1 MPAETAQSTTST
13 PRPRLPPLGA
23 VFSLLCEA
31 AGNRAELAG
40 LELREAREHLVRS
53 LVIGAFVAGFFL
65 MSGMAL
71 TLLLAALAWNTPNRE
86 WWLAAILG
94 FDVLV
99 TATLFFILMRRLRDW
114 APLAETQ
121 HQLQRDQQCLTA
133 LLRQTFP

>member
-1 MPAETAQSTTST
+1 MPTESATSSSK
-13 PRPRLPPLGA
+13 PRPRIPPLGA
-23 VFSLLCEA
+23 VISLLCEA

-40 LELREAREHLVRS
+40 LELREARDHVVRS
-53 LVIGAFVAGFFL
+53 LVISAFVAGFFL

-71 TLLLAALAWNTPNRE
+71 TLLLAALAWNTPHRE
-86 WWLAAILG
+86 WWLAAIFA

-99 TATLFFILMRRLRDW
+99 TTTLLLVLLRRLRDW

-121 HQLQRDQQCLTA
+121 HQLQRDHQCLSS

>member
-1 MPAETAQSTTST
+1 MPAETANSSSN

-23 VFSLLCEA
+23 VFTLLCEA
-31 AGNRAELAG
+31 AGHRAELAS

-53 LVIGAFVAGFFL
+53 LVLGAIAAGFFL
-65 MSGMAL
+65 MTGMAL
-71 TLLLAALAWNTPNRE
+71 TLLLAALAWNAPHRE
-86 WWLAAILG
+86 WWLAAIFA

-99 TATLFFILMRRLRDW
+99 TTTLLLVLLHRLRKW